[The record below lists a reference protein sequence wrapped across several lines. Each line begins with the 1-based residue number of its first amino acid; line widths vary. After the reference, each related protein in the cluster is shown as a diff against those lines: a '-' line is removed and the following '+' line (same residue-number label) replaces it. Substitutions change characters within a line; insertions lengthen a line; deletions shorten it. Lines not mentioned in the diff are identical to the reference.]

1 MATKGNKGLSRT
13 CCISGTAGPSR
24 ELSYLIQYLPLC
36 LAVSYP
42 FGSEVKNLPVMLETR
57 VWSLGQQD
65 SLDQEGNGCPL
76 QYSCL
81 ENSMNRGAWQGY
93 ISPRGCKE
101 LDTTDW
107 LTLLLFTF
115 TAQTQVRQH
124 FSGKMGY
131 EVGVFSTTPC
141 SLKKQGGPGLHRA
154 QTWNHT
160 KTEEAAFCARHSSSP
175 PVALPHGIGAQTLG
189 DRVACFHLN

>member
-57 VWSLGQQD
+57 VWSLGQED
-65 SLDQEGNGCPL
+65 SLGQQVNGYPL
-76 QYSCL
+76 LYSCL

-93 ISPRGCKE
+93 ISSRGCKE
-101 LDTTDW
+101 SDTTDW
-107 LTLLLFTF
+107 LTLYFSLSWLKPKSDSSLVARWDMKLGFFQPLRVLLKSRGVQAYTEHRLGTTLRQKQQPSVPD
-115 TAQTQVRQH
+115 TA
-124 FSGKMGY
+124 
-131 EVGVFSTTPC
+131 
-141 SLKKQGGPGLHRA
+141 
-154 QTWNHT
+154 
-160 KTEEAAFCARHSSSP
+160 P
-175 PVALPHGIGAQTLG
+175 PLS
-189 DRVACFHLN
+189 